1 MVFGTLRLHLNRL
14 SVKQR
19 STGLADAESAVSE
32 VFRFYT
38 RITRKLVDA
47 ERCSIFISDP
57 ESDKVWLKAGTGVQ
71 EGGIEVSSED
81 SVVGE
86 AIRTGKTVIRDNM
99 ECQLGAHKQCDDQT
113 GFVTRNILCVPI
125 LDPELGEAVGAI
137 QVLNKKGDEEFSV
150 ADADMLCELAVQIQT
165 RVSRIYLNQEIF
177 GLSEKLLRVAS
188 RAFTYS
194 LVGVMI
200 FIAIIL
206 LILLVWVLTPAFQ

>member
-1 MVFGTLRLHLNRL
+1 MFGTLRLHLNRL

-19 STGLADAESAVSE
+19 SSGLVDAESAVSE

-38 RITRKLVDA
+38 RITCKLVDA

-71 EGGIEVSSED
+71 EGGIEVSTEG

-86 AIRTGKTVIRDNM
+86 AILTGKTVTRNNM
-99 ECQLGAHKQCDDQT
+99 ECRSGAHKECDDQT

-125 LDPELGEAVGAI
+125 MDSELGEAVGAI
-137 QVLNKKGDEEFSV
+137 QVLNKQENAEFSV
-150 ADADMLCELAVQIQT
+150 QDAEMLCDVAAQLQT

-177 GLSEKLLRVAS
+177 GLSEKVLRAAS
-188 RAFTYS
+188 QALTYS
-194 LVGVMI
+194 LVGV
-200 FIAIIL
+200 FVVVAIIM
-206 LILLVWVLTPAFQ
+206 LILLVWVMTPAFQ

>member
-1 MVFGTLRLHLNRL
+1 MFGTLRLHLNRL

-19 STGLADAESAVSE
+19 STGLVDAQSAVSD

-47 ERCSIFISDP
+47 ERCSIFIFEP
-57 ESDKVWLKAGTGVQ
+57 ESDAVWLKAGTGVQ
-71 EGGIEVSSED
+71 EGGIKVSTED

-86 AIRTGKTVIRDNM
+86 AIRTGKTVMRDHM
-99 ECQLGAHKQCDDQT
+99 ECRTGAHKQCDDET

-137 QVLNKKGDEEFSV
+137 QVLNKKGDEEFSA
-150 ADADMLCELAVQIQT
+150 ADADMLSELAVQVQT

-177 GLSEKLLRVAS
+177 GLSEKVLRAATQVL
-188 RAFTYS
+188 TYS
-194 LVGVMI
+194 LMGVMI
-200 FIAIIL
+200 FVALIL
-206 LILLVWVLTPAFQ
+206 FILLVWVLTPAFQ

>member
-1 MVFGTLRLHLNRL
+1 MFGTLRLHLNRL

-19 STGLADAESAVSE
+19 SSGLVDAESAVSE

-71 EGGIEVSSED
+71 EGGIEVSTKG

-86 AIRTGKTVIRDNM
+86 AIQAGKTVTRNNM
-99 ECQLGAHKQCDDQT
+99 ESRSGVHKECDDQT
-113 GFVTRNILCVPI
+113 GFVTQNILCVPI
-125 LDPELGEAVGAI
+125 MDPNLGEAVGAI
-137 QVLNKKGDEEFSV
+137 QVLNKQGDTEFSV
-150 ADADMLCELAVQIQT
+150 EDAEMLCDVAAQIQT

-177 GLSEKLLRVAS
+177 GLSEKVLNAAS
-188 RAFTYS
+188 QALTYT
-194 LVGVMI
+194 LVGI
-200 FIAIIL
+200 FVLVAIIM
-206 LILLVWVLTPAFQ
+206 LILLVWVLTPVFQ